1 MHPIHPMLVHFPI
14 ALLSAA
20 VFFDLLGGKWRP
32 EDCRIASL
40 YTLVLGFAGA
50 GVSVV
55 SGGMA
60 EDAAERSGVPE
71 QAMPTKAGPFEIL
84 SWATRNTVDM
94 EGEVVMPDGAD
105 TSYFSKNRTLFVD
118 HEYDIMRAVGKDPM
132 RTKSSAPVDS
142 YWIKRDPPGPKPESL
157 SDQF

>member
-20 VFFDLLGGKWRP
+20 VCFDLLGGKWRP
-32 EDCRIASL
+32 DDCRIASL

-71 QAMPTKAGPFEIL
+71 RAIELHEVLGFATFWIFAGLVGLRLAAWLGWIREQRIVGL
-84 SWATRNTVDM
+84 LLGIAGV
-94 EGEVVMPDGAD
+94 VVMLVASYYGGSLVYDYGAGV
-105 TSYFSKNRTLFVD
+105 TGHSGTV
-118 HEYDIMRAVGKDPM
+118 P
-132 RTKSSAPVDS
+132 
-142 YWIKRDPPGPKPESL
+142 
-157 SDQF
+157 